1 MTIGICGSDVH
12 YWSHLQCGAFKIN
25 FEKDGP
31 LILGHE
37 TSAIVI
43 KVGSKVKSLQA
54 GDRVCIEPGIPC
66 RLCDICK

>member
-1 MTIGICGSDVH
+1 MPATVGICGSDVH
-12 YWSHLQCGAFKIN
+12 YWEHLQCGIFKIN

-37 TSAIVI
+37 SSAIV
-43 KVGSKVKSLQA
+43 KKAGKNVTHLKE

-66 RLCDICK
+66 QKC